1 MSFEEEVQIQIHES
15 NTSVSEI
22 VWKKPLK
29 NVLEDTW
36 SKTKSFFIKEERP
49 IGTRYESKI
58 CIILIHFTE
67 GNNDF

>member
-1 MSFEEEVQIQIHES
+1 MEAFRKISKFWRKFEEK
-15 NTSVSEI
+15 SEI
-22 VWKKPLK
+22 VWKKPQK